1 MTTLSANAMR
11 FMKQVKEERCTAWQ
25 YLIREW
31 EIVFPNDLVLKET
44 VAAELIGLGI
54 LRTHPGGQL
63 SISLTGERYLKAI

>member
-11 FMKQVKEERCTAWQ
+11 FMTQLKEERCTAWQ

-31 EIVFPNDLVLKET
+31 ESVFPDNLILKES
-44 VAAELIGLGI
+44 VAAELVGLGI
-54 LRTHPGGQL
+54 LRKHPQGQL

>member
-11 FMKQVKEERCTAWQ
+11 FMKQLKEERCTAWQ

-54 LRTHPGGQL
+54 LRTHPGGLL